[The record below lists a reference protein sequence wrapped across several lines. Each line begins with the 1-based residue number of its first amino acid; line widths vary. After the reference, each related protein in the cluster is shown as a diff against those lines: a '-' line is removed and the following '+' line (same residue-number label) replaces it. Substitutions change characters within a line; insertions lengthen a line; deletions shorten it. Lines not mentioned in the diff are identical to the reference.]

1 MLAEKLKSK
10 FEGQQARLK
19 VAKAIIENGLR
30 IGGDGKI
37 YCGKFEIPHS
47 KIAKALG
54 VDRRTV
60 KATVDTI
67 MSDEL
72 LSGIF
77 TRIKPAGP
85 LMKDIAIHLGYSC
98 IEIYVKDPS
107 KPGIVSKI
115 TELLA
120 GYGVSIRQVIA
131 DDPQL
136 ISNPKLTIITD
147 GRIPGHIMDRVS
159 AIEGIEKVI
168 VY

>member
-1 MLAEKLKSK
+1 MLADKLRRK
-10 FEGQQARLK
+10 FEGQETRLRI
-19 VAKAIIENGLR
+19 AEAIIENGLR
-30 IGGDGKI
+30 IAEDGKI
-37 YCGKFEIPHS
+37 YCGDFEIPHS

-60 KATVDTI
+60 KATVDSI
-67 MSDEL
+67 IGDEL
-72 LSGIF
+72 LRDIF

-85 LMKDIAIHLGYSC
+85 SMKDIAIHLGYSC
-98 IEIYVKDPS
+98 VEIYVKDPS

-115 TELLA
+115 TGLLA

-136 ISNPKLTIITD
+136 VPHPKLTLITD
-147 GRIPGHIMDRVS
+147 GRIPGSIMDRIS
-159 AIEGIEKVI
+159 AVEGIEKVI